1 MWAPA
6 RGPRATVATDRVA
19 APPALQKRNLVPTCA
34 PSFLVCPMDLRA
46 LAAIAEMD
54 KRRILLC
61 PTCEGLLLTA
71 AAGLPLPLCA
81 TKRVG

>member
-1 MWAPA
+1 MH
-6 RGPRATVATDRVA
+6 DRT
-19 APPALQKRNLVPTCA
+19 R
-34 PSFLVCPMDLRA
+34 RA

-71 AAGLPLPLCA
+71 VAGLPLPLVRDEDGEITDGETYVNAMIDRILKNRA
-81 TKRVG
+81 TA